1 MPILGVQEAAG
12 GEAQTRSFHPRVWS
26 EGPPPTVLVPGS
38 PPHLLR
44 APGYPPPCPAALH
57 TQRCCWLYPSF
68 PARLTAAW
76 GIFHSVFKHLPFLL
90 KWSKYLPEIPTLAS
104 LKTLRKRSPWL
115 LSPLPP
121 PLTLHFKYIVSLD
134 SEVLLSLGSGQ
145 LLTTKWVCRCAPR
158 ARICGARPALSSR
171 HHP

>member
-1 MPILGVQEAAG
+1 MSKRQRERKHRHAHSILESGQRVHHPLYWSQAA
-12 GEAQTRSFHPRVWS
+12 P
-26 EGPPPTVLVPGS
+26 

-44 APGYPPPCPAALH
+44 APGYPPPRPAALH
-57 TQRCCWLYPSF
+57 TRRCCRLYPSF

-134 SEVLLSLGSGQ
+134 SEVLLSLGSGP

-171 HHP
+171 HP